1 MLDRTTI
8 DQLIADIG
16 KDVFLRLSLQF
27 LEETANR
34 LEALK
39 TTRAAEAWPELAR
52 HAHSLKSTAQSFG
65 LVETGVLAR
74 ELQLAADHL
83 ETDKVD
89 ATLPKLLAV
98 TIEEC
103 AAFQGLRTEL
113 ESHRDG

>member
-16 KDVFLRLSLQF
+16 EDVFLRLSLQF

-74 ELQLAADHL
+74 ELQLSADHL
-83 ETDKVD
+83 ETDKID
-89 ATLPKLLAV
+89 AALPKLLVV
-98 TIEEC
+98 TAAEC
-103 AAFQGLRTEL
+103 AEFQGLRGEL
-113 ESHRDG
+113 ESYRDG

>member
-16 KDVFLRLSLQF
+16 GDVFLRLSLQF
-27 LEETANR
+27 LEETTNR
-34 LEALK
+34 LAALR
-39 TTRAAEAWPELAR
+39 TARQAEAWPELAR

-65 LVETGVLAR
+65 LVETGILAR

-89 ATLPKLLAV
+89 AALPKLLAV
-98 TIEEC
+98 TTEEC